1 MRKGGQEILVD
12 GIALTKDARFLV
24 HLRLEPLALQ
34 VRIDELAEGV
44 HQFHPAGIELEALR
58 QAWVGRFRARQRRK
72 IGRIVTED
80 GGAAVAKP
88 RLDALDEHA
97 AENVGPRIVT
107 GDPDA
112 AARGRSRQSLSPPR

>member
-1 MRKGGQEILVD
+1 MRKGGQKIFVD
-12 GIALTKDARFLV
+12 GIALTKDALLLV

-34 VRIDELAEGV
+34 VWVDEFAEGV
-44 HQFHPAGIELEALR
+44 HEFHPTGIELEALG
-58 QAWVGRFRARQRRK
+58 QAWIGRFRARQRGK
-72 IGRIVTED
+72 IGRIVAED

-88 RLDALDEHA
+88 RLDALNEHA

-112 AARGRSRQSLSPPR
+112 GARGRSR